1 MKIRHIKSDYAQKLT
16 DDQLLSKIDYIIDT
30 LSLETKTIK
39 NRFMFIF
46 NVLSDELKRRGL

>member
-1 MKIRHIKSDYAQKLT
+1 MKIKHIKSYYAQELT